1 MVENSKAFNKDEVT
15 KASIILAAQKVFQ
28 KWGLNKTTMEDIA
41 EEAGKGKSTLYYYY
55 QSKEEIFETVINNE
69 FNQIL
74 SNAKKAIQDL
84 ASPKEKLKK
93 YVSVSLTEIKNY
105 AIVYPIVREEIKG
118 NKTFIEKIRKNFE
131 ASETNFVKEI
141 LTSGVQQNEF
151 SFSEEELTI
160 AAKTVVGII
169 YALNMYLF
177 FDEKDEIELIKKID
191 ITARLIADG
200 L

>member
-1 MVENSKAFNKDEVT
+1 MVENSKNPNKDEVT
-15 KASIILAAQKVFQ
+15 KASILLAAQKVFQ

-55 QSKEEIFETVINNE
+55 QSKEEIFETVINSE

-74 SNAKKAIQDL
+74 LNAKKAIQDL

-118 NKTFIEKIRKNFE
+118 NKTFIERIRKNFE
-131 ASETNFVKEI
+131 DSETSFVKEI
-141 LTSGVQQNEF
+141 LTSGVQQKEF
-151 SFSEEELTI
+151 NFSEEELTI